1 MLQLSAP
8 SYQAAVNKTEQL
20 PHGSWGI
27 VRIPNDSR
35 VMAFSVCGDE
45 VIRYSYSAAN
55 FDKNYNNGM
64 ARMLKNHAAKP
75 PISAELKKKTLT
87 QAYNNINDS
96 IDRPDNA
103 VDSSATPGSPT
114 GEDI

>member
-27 VRIPNDSR
+27 VRIPNDGR
-35 VMAFSVCGDE
+35 VMAFSICGDDI
-45 VIRYSYSAAN
+45 IRYSYNAAN

-75 PISAELKKKTLT
+75 PISAELKKKALT
-87 QAYNNINDS
+87 QAYNNVNEQLDAPSTPTDAEAI
-96 IDRPDNA
+96 PDA
-103 VDSSATPGSPT
+103 PP
-114 GEDI
+114 ER